1 MTLHVSRRLF
11 LASAAGLAAGACS
24 GGGGDGDGADA
35 DLDFAADAA
44 AIERL
49 AVDHF
54 TGTSRSLTEG
64 RLGALV
70 PQALAALVAGAVGQ
84 HRLAQDAWNKVL
96 TVAGRGEVD
105 APPAKAQEALNAAG
119 LQVTDV
125 LAAATL
131 ALRVED
137 YAGQTYQ
144 RALSALSD
152 LGMISLAAQLSI
164 VCHQRQAVL
173 RYLLGLNPV
182 AAAGADPQLKLL
194 TG

>member
-1 MTLHVSRRLF
+1 MTAAVSRRRL
-11 LASAAGLAAGACS
+11 LAGAGVMVVGACS
-24 GGGGDGDGADA
+24 GGGGGAGGA

-54 TGTSRSLTEG
+54 TGTGRLLTDG
-64 RLGALV
+64 KLGALV

-84 HRLAQDAWNKVL
+84 HRQAQDAWNKIL
-96 TVAGRGEVD
+96 TGAGRAEVT

-131 ALRVED
+131 ALRLED
-137 YAGQTYQ
+137 YACQAYQ
-144 RALSALSD
+144 RALPTLVRPET
-152 LGMISLAAQLSI
+152 ITLAAQVS
-164 VCHQRQAVL
+164 VVGHQRQAVL
-173 RYLLGLNPV
+173 RYLLGRDPV
-182 AAAGADPQLKLL
+182 APAGADPQLRLIS
-194 TG
+194 G